1 MENVIIETW
10 NKSSKGLTL
19 PAGTYIIGYRAGGT
33 FLNEIYISSRVDTA
47 DANMGL
53 YEKELHFPMT
63 CQPGTSTPRTINNV
77 MIRTFTESV
86 TLYFWIWPGSV
97 VTMDYEIWALKIK

>member
-33 FLNEIYISSRVDTA
+33 FLNEIYISYSMSIMTYIISYLIDMLRVIVGGG
-47 DANMGL
+47 NFFSSL
-53 YEKELHFPMT
+53 
-63 CQPGTSTPRTINNV
+63 QR
-77 MIRTFTESV
+77 
-86 TLYFWIWPGSV
+86 
-97 VTMDYEIWALKIK
+97 

>member
-63 CQPGTSTPRTINNV
+63 CQAGTSTPRTINNV

-86 TLYFWIWPGSV
+86 TLYFWIWPGAA